1 MISLAIF
8 YRKSI
13 TALASLFHH
22 NTWNAHC
29 SYHIYSHNSNLY
41 LDVLCACVQKA
52 LRNVKYSPLSL
63 YSICHFGQVVMDL
76 TSVRDLK
83 TPSTIYDGYC
93 MDGNRSPPPYREVP
107 FFFGKFTHTPSAC
120 IVRSLHETSIEL
132 NATLN
137 KIARRCE

>member
-1 MISLAIF
+1 MIRCETFPPQVISLAIF

-22 NTWNAHC
+22 NTRNAHC

-107 FFFGKFTHTPSAC
+107 FFFLGSSRTLLLLASSALC
-120 IVRSLHETSIEL
+120 MKQVL
-132 NATLN
+132 N
-137 KIARRCE
+137 